1 MRSKTHLIFGSF
13 ALALALTSTAASA
26 KTVEFS
32 YAQSELSTAIGAE
45 QVLERISILA
55 KDICGQEFDR
65 FSPRHQMKIQRCT
78 REVTQEIVEQISHV
92 NLDVALKLDSKVS
105 RAQRDYI

>member
-1 MRSKTHLIFGSF
+1 MRSKTNLFFGSL

-32 YAQSELSTAIGAE
+32 YAQSELSTTIGAE

-92 NLDVALKLDSKVS
+92 NLDIALKLDSKVS
-105 RAQRDYI
+105 RARRNFI